1 MVYLRGLII
10 NHPYTML
17 IYFDTADIDFTGGE
31 LEFVDEI
38 IKPHRCL
45 IIKFYD

>member
-1 MVYLRGLII
+1 
-10 NHPYTML
+10 ML

-38 IKPHRCL
+38 IKPHRGL
-45 IIKFYD
+45 VILFDSKEGYFIED